1 MLVPTC
7 SKHSY
12 HHNQQNWIILQA
24 NSSTTISNCNALSQ
38 TETVKNNKPYWFR
51 TRGVTQTGQW
61 SPKSVQPCK
70 SLEAMEELWSSTLEA
85 RFRALVDKSLSS
97 SSMTTEEVSRLKSM
111 ESSIASTNIQTSQL
125 PDFCRSCRCH
135 MRLANA
141 CRFSFF
147 FPWGRLDGTELEF
160 ILHMGF
166 SFPLREN
173 QTLVF
178 RFLSSTIPSLLK
190 LLMICWSVSDPLL
203 SLKQFLLLQK
213 KLRLK

>member
-1 MLVPTC
+1 MIPQKCPALQKLGGNGRAV
-7 SKHSY
+7 
-12 HHNQQNWIILQA
+12 II
-24 NSSTTISNCNALSQ
+24 
-38 TETVKNNKPYWFR
+38 YF
-51 TRGVTQTGQW
+51 GG
-61 SPKSVQPCK
+61 SVQ
-70 SLEAMEELWSSTLEA
+70 
-85 RFRALVDKSLSS
+85 ALVDKSLSS
-97 SSMTTEEVSRLKSM
+97 SSMITDKFSRLKSM

-125 PDFCRSCRCH
+125 PDFWPSCHCH

-147 FPWGRLDGTELEF
+147 PWRRLDGTELEF

-178 RFLSSTIPSLLK
+178 QFLSSTIPSLLK

>member
-1 MLVPTC
+1 M
-7 SKHSY
+7 
-12 HHNQQNWIILQA
+12 
-24 NSSTTISNCNALSQ
+24 
-38 TETVKNNKPYWFR
+38 KNNKPYWFR

-61 SPKSVQPCK
+61 SPK

-97 SSMTTEEVSRLKSM
+97 SMITDKFTRLKSM
-111 ESSIASTNIQTSQL
+111 ESSIASTSIQTSEL
-125 PDFCRSCRCH
+125 PDFCPSCKCH

-147 FPWGRLDGTELEF
+147 FPWRRLDGTELEF

-166 SFPLREN
+166 SFPVREN

-178 RFLSSTIPSLLK
+178 QFLSSTIPSSLSTIFTEASDDMLV
-190 LLMICWSVSDPLL
+190 CFWSAPFTETVLTAAEEA
-203 SLKQFLLLQK
+203 
-213 KLRLK
+213 